1 LNLFLKDTTMKT
13 TGILFN
19 ELEQLIDMSLTR
31 KAFLRV
37 TSGHWIPAIDVY
49 ETPDSILV
57 LMELA
62 GVRKNDISVTFQ
74 DGFLTVSGERRN
86 LCCDKPVG
94 LHHMEIDTGRFQRK
108 VKINAPVAGD
118 GIEAVCRHGIL
129 RVTLPK
135 EGLHE

>member
-1 LNLFLKDTTMKT
+1 MKT
-13 TGILFN
+13 TGFIFN

-49 ETPDSILV
+49 ETPVSILV

-62 GVRKNDISVTFQ
+62 GVRKNDINVSYQ
-74 DGFLTVSGERRN
+74 DGFLTVTGERRN

-108 VKINAPVAGD
+108 VRIHVPID
-118 GIEAVCRHGIL
+118 SSEIEAVCRHGIL
-129 RVTLPK
+129 KITLPK
-135 EGLHE
+135 EGSHE